1 MPLVGLVIAGALALP
16 PLESLPTQQR
26 LTYLAKPVYCG
37 GIRGR
42 NVALTFDDGPGPYT
56 LRLVRV
62 LRKEHVRATFFLV
75 GSRVPLWPGSVRA
88 AGKVGVLGNH
98 TWSHR
103 SLWLSG
109 PRETARQVGQGHAAI
124 AEAAGAAPRFFRPPW
139 GMTNL
144 ALFPLLRRLRTPCVF
159 WTLQTEGRRPAAGA
173 LQIERARRRTR
184 GGAILDLHDADGVPG
199 AGVRLLEALPGMIAA
214 IRSLGLS
221 LVPLRELL

>member
-1 MPLVGLVIAGALALP
+1 MNQAAWLLLP
-16 PLESLPTQQR
+16 PAVWAGYAWGSHALTLASAWRGPR
-26 LTYLAKPVYCG
+26 LSGKA
-37 GIRGR
+37 
-42 NVALTFDDGPGPYT
+42 ALTFDDGPDAAPT
-56 LRLVRV
+56 PRV
-62 LRKEHVRATFFLV
+62 LDVLAAHGIKASFFLI
-75 GSRVPLWPGSVRA
+75 GERA
-88 AGKVGVLGNH
+88 AREPALARRIAEEGHDLGNH

-199 AGVRLLEALPGMIAA
+199 AGARLLEALPGMIAA